1 VKDCYVDFSKKQK
14 RTALLKVL
22 KLALN
27 DEDLDW
33 DSIKVELIFSF
44 LLIVV
49 PLIILY
55 AAIEVDCSAPKE
67 LVDATRASRIRQ

>member
-1 VKDCYVDFSKKQK
+1 MNKDYVDFSKKQK

-22 KLALN
+22 KLGLN

-44 LLIVV
+44 LLIAVT
-49 PLIILY
+49 LILY
-55 AAIEVDCSAPKE
+55 AAIEVESFSPKE
-67 LVDATRASRIRQ
+67 LVDETRASRIRQ